1 VDSGK
6 TTADDVVK
14 IGDVN
19 VVVKEASRGPMIF
32 GQSVKSNAQK
42 SVLAND
48 HKASSNS
55 STSKYH
61 QSRWCV
67 SGLSHSKKE
76 DCSGCGVKSREAE
89 KLRNEHFNKYRPMV
103 ARVVAY

>member
-1 VDSGK
+1 MQVDSGK

-32 GQSVKSNAQK
+32 GKSVKSNAQK

-67 SGLSHSKKE
+67 SGLSHSK
-76 DCSGCGVKSREAE
+76 
-89 KLRNEHFNKYRPMV
+89 
-103 ARVVAY
+103 